1 MQSPGIVLA
10 EPRLLPDAPAASR
23 IDYFRSRLTQQ
34 QTLER
39 LREVKSSGRKV
50 VGIFGAEALAR
61 IILACGAVPLRL
73 FGAAADERASRRKL
87 PRDTCP
93 LAASFFA
100 GAETLAREELLD
112 AVVISATC
120 DWKRKLADVIFG
132 ATTVFMLESPLERD
146 PASVERELRS
156 FARQVAVMT
165 DLPVTVRNLRSA
177 SDKLGV
183 AETAFAS
190 LLCVRKL
197 PGSSFSGAEGFVV
210 GESFLKD
217 DVCVWAEHCSSLA
230 HSIAQA
236 AEIEKSSGDDSAP
249 RILLVGSPAADEHG
263 SLVQII
269 EQAGGRVVCDD
280 SHSRLSWLY
289 SSNFSERS
297 DGVCFPSLSSRW
309 AATCFCSLIGTE
321 GEDCLMRAIDD
332 FSVHGVVVHIYRTCA
347 RLQMKTPGFLRRL
360 KEKGIPF
367 LVLETEGDPNDT
379 GRLLVRIEP
388 FMEMLV
394 AGKRR
399 GM

>member
-10 EPRLLPDAPAASR
+10 EPRLLPYAPAASR
-23 IDYFRSRLTQQ
+23 TDYFRSRLIHQ
-34 QTLER
+34 QTLEW

-50 VGIFGAEALAR
+50 VGIFGADALAP
-61 IILACGAVPLRL
+61 IILACGAVPVRL
-73 FGAAADERASRRKL
+73 FGVAADERASRRKL

-100 GAETLAREELLD
+100 AAETRAREGLLD

-120 DWKRKLADVIFG
+120 DWKRKLADVISG
-132 ATTVFMLESPLERD
+132 VTVVFVLESPLERD

-156 FARQVAVMT
+156 FARQIAVVT
-165 DLPVTVRNLRSA
+165 DLPVSARKLRSA

-183 AETAFAS
+183 VERAFAS

-210 GESFLKD
+210 GESFMKD

-230 HSIAQA
+230 QSIAQA

-249 RILLVGSPAADEHG
+249 RILLVGSPAAYEHG

-289 SSNFSERS
+289 SENLSERG
-297 DGVCFPSLSSRW
+297 DRGRFASLASRW

-332 FSVHGVVVHIYRTCA
+332 FSVDGVVVHIYRTCA
-347 RLQMKTPGFLRRL
+347 RLQMESPGFVRRL
-360 KEKGIPF
+360 KEKEIPS
-367 LVLETEGDPNDT
+367 LVLETEGDPNET
-379 GRLLVRIEP
+379 SRLLVRIEP
-388 FMEMLV
+388 FIEMLV

>member
-1 MQSPGIVLA
+1 M
-10 EPRLLPDAPAASR
+10 
-23 IDYFRSRLTQQ
+23 
-34 QTLER
+34 LEW

-50 VGIFGAEALAR
+50 VGIFGAEAIAP

-73 FGAAADERASRRKL
+73 FGAAADERVSRRKL
-87 PRDTCP
+87 PRDTCA

-100 GAETLAREELLD
+100 GAETLAREKLLD
-112 AVVISATC
+112 AVLISATC
-120 DWKRKLADVIFG
+120 DWKRKLADVISG
-132 ATTVFMLESPLERD
+132 LTTVFMLESPLERD

-156 FARQVAVMT
+156 LARQVAVMT

-183 AETAFAS
+183 VERAFAS
-190 LLCVRKL
+190 LLRVRRL
-197 PGSSFSGAEGFVV
+197 RGSSFSGAEGFVV
-210 GESFLKD
+210 GESFMKD
-217 DVCVWAEHCSSLA
+217 DVCVWAERCLSLA
-230 HSIAQA
+230 QSIAQT
-236 AEIEKSSGDDSAP
+236 AEMDKTCGDDSAP
-249 RILLVGSPAADEHG
+249 RILLVGSPAAYEHG
-263 SLVQII
+263 SPIQLI

-321 GEDCLMRAIDD
+321 GEDCFMRAIDD
-332 FSVHGVVVHIYRTCA
+332 FSVDGVVVHIYRTCA

-394 AGKRR
+394 AAKRR
-399 GM
+399 RM